1 MQIRIIFTSLIL
13 IFLVQIVLAQNNAK
27 LDSLWQE
34 YKNAKQDSI
43 KIKAL
48 LIMYSFTDCFTL
60 LHKRTLQFAMT

>member
-1 MQIRIIFTSLIL
+1 MRIIFTSLIL

-43 KIKAL
+43 KINTLNNLFFKYEYTDVEKA
-48 LIMYSFTDCFTL
+48 
-60 LHKRTLQFAMT
+60 K